1 MALTCD
7 INIQALKLLDKSTI
21 FGHPI
26 GIVIGKGAIIGMNC
40 QIGQNVTIGSRYPN
54 DGLPCIGDNV
64 FIGANALLLGDILI
78 GDNVKIGAGSIILTD
93 VPSNRT
99 VVGLVKQSL

>member
-7 INIQALKLLDKSTI
+7 INIQALKLLDKSTF

-26 GIVIGKGAIIGMNC
+26 GIVIGKNAILGENC
-40 QIGQNVTIGSRYPN
+40 RIEQNVTIGARYPN
-54 DGLPCIGDNV
+54 EGLPCIGDNV